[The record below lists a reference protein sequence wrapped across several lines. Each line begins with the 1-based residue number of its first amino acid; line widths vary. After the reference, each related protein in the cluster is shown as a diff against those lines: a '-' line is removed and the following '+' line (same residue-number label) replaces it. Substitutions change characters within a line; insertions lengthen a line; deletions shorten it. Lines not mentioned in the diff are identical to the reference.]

1 MNEKAALAIFYLR
14 IVLGSVFLMMGMDK
28 LFGIGGGEMADVA
41 DVFSGIGFAADWMWA
56 WILALAEAV
65 SGFFLTLGI
74 FPRLSGMIISISILF
89 TLFLTGHHQTFVFG
103 RGGLENTLILL
114 GVSLFFF
121 AYGGGKYSLVDV
133 L

>member
-14 IVLGSVFLMMGMDK
+14 VVLGTVFLLLGLDK

-41 DVFSGIGFAADWMWA
+41 DLISGIGFAADWMWA

-74 FPRLSGMIISISILF
+74 FPRLAGMFISISILF
-89 TLFLTGHHQTFVFG
+89 TLFLTGRFQTFVFG
-103 RGGLENTLILL
+103 RGGLEHTLIML

-121 AYGGGKYSLVDV
+121 AYGGGKYSLLDV